1 MKTRYTPTRFSN
13 PLRNASSLLAV
24 LGMVSL
30 SSCAREDDALQ
41 SQIIETR
48 AAMEQR
54 NRELEQTQS
63 QLNDL
68 KEKMQRMSGA
78 SASSDEVARLK
89 ARNAELEDQ
98 LNAARKQT
106 SAPDAPVKFDMDAIA
121 SRLEDDLTRKAKQ
134 LRELVQKQTPGGR
147 VDEISL
153 KSIEYPRELLVT
165 FNSAITFNILSEGGQ
180 KLRLVFPVTAD
191 LGGTWKLPAPAEV
204 QAAYV
209 QAQSQ
214 PAGASPSNSGAA
226 WAGAGSEI
234 APTASPTPASA
245 PTPAAQTHVAASA
258 PAASAPQA
266 PASSGGHSGMRQVD
280 ANTFVFSW
288 GDSRGGGGGGAQP
301 QAQAPR
307 PAAQPTAPAPAS
319 TPVQGNTPIANFTP
333 PGPGGA
339 APAAAPAAPSRGAAP
354 AAATPP
360 PAAVMPV
367 QQDITIRFD

>member
-1 MKTRYTPTRFSN
+1 MKTRYTPARFSN
-13 PLRNASSLLAV
+13 PLRHASSLLAV
-24 LGMVSL
+24 LGTVAL

-54 NRELEQTQS
+54 SRELEQTQA
-63 QLNDL
+63 QLNEL
-68 KEKMQRMSGA
+68 KEKMQRMGGA
-78 SASSDEVARLK
+78 SSSSDEVARLK

-98 LNAARKQT
+98 LAAARKQT
-106 SAPDAPVKFDMDAIA
+106 STSDAPAKFDMDAIA

-153 KSIEYPRELLVT
+153 KSIEYPRELLAT
-165 FNSAITFNILSEGGQ
+165 FNSAITFNILAESGE

-191 LGGTWKLPAPAEV
+191 LGGAWKLPAPAEV

-209 QAQSQ
+209 QAKSQ
-214 PAGASPSNSGAA
+214 PAGAGAGNSSGAA

-234 APTASPTPASA
+234 APSSSPA
-245 PTPAAQTHVAASA
+245 PAAPPQVAASA
-258 PAASAPQA
+258 PAHSATQA
-266 PASSGGHSGMRQVD
+266 PASSGGQTGMRQVD

-288 GDSRGGGGGGAQP
+288 GDSRGGGQAQP
-301 QAQAPR
+301 QPQAPR
-307 PAAQPTAPAPAS
+307 PAAQPAASAPA
-319 TPVQGNTPIANFTP
+319 PVQGNTPIANFTP

-339 APAAAPAAPSRGAAP
+339 APAPAPAAPSRGAAP

>member
-1 MKTRYTPTRFSN
+1 MKTRYTPARFSI
-13 PLRNASSLLAV
+13 PLRHASSLLAV
-24 LGMVSL
+24 LGTVAL

-54 NRELEQTQS
+54 SRELEQTQA
-63 QLNDL
+63 QLNEL
-68 KEKMQRMSGA
+68 KEKMQRMGGA

-98 LNAARKQT
+98 LAAARKQT
-106 SAPDAPVKFDMDAIA
+106 STADAPAKFDMDAIA

-153 KSIEYPRELLVT
+153 KSIEYPRELLAT
-165 FNSAITFNILSEGGQ
+165 FNSAITFNILAESGQ

-191 LGGTWKLPAPAEV
+191 LGGAWKLPAPAEV

-214 PAGASPSNSGAA
+214 PAGASPGNSGAA

-234 APTASPTPASA
+234 APSSSPAPASTQAAA
-245 PTPAAQTHVAASA
+245 PHVAASA
-258 PAASAPQA
+258 PAPSAPQA
-266 PASSGGHSGMRQVD
+266 PASSGAQSGMRQVD

-288 GDSRGGGGGGAQP
+288 GDSRGGGGGQAQP

-307 PAAQPTAPAPAS
+307 PAAQPAAPAPA
-319 TPVQGNTPIANFTP
+319 PVQGNTPIANFTP

-339 APAAAPAAPSRGAAP
+339 APAPAPAAPSRGAAP

>member
-1 MKTRYTPTRFSN
+1 M
-13 PLRNASSLLAV
+13 RNASSLLAV

-63 QLNDL
+63 QLNEL

-98 LNAARKQT
+98 LAAARKQT
-106 SAPDAPVKFDMDAIA
+106 STSDAPAKFDMDAIA

-214 PAGASPSNSGAA
+214 PAGSSSSGAA

-234 APTASPTPASA
+234 APNESPTPAST
-245 PTPAAQTHVAASA
+245 PTPAAPPQVAASA
-258 PAASAPQA
+258 PAPSAPQA

-288 GDSRGGGGGGAQP
+288 GDSRGGGAQP

-307 PAAQPTAPAPAS
+307 PAAQPTAPAPA
-319 TPVQGNTPIANFTP
+319 PVQGNTPIANFTP
-333 PGPGGA
+333 PGPGGS
-339 APAAAPAAPSRGAAP
+339 APAPAPAAPSRGAAP

>member
-89 ARNAELEDQ
+89 ARNTELEDQ
-98 LNAARKQT
+98 LAAARKQT
-106 SAPDAPVKFDMDAIA
+106 STADAPVKFDMDAIA
-121 SRLEDDLTRKAKQ
+121 SKLEDDLTRKAKQ

-165 FNSAITFNILSEGGQ
+165 FNSAITFNILAESGE
-180 KLRLVFPVTAD
+180 KMRLVFPVTAD

-209 QAQSQ
+209 QAKSQ
-214 PAGASPSNSGAA
+214 PAGAGASSSGAA

-234 APTASPTPASA
+234 APSSSPAPAS
-245 PTPAAQTHVAASA
+245 TPAAAPHV
-258 PAASAPQA
+258 AASAPQA
-266 PASSGGHSGMRQVD
+266 PASSGGQTGMRQVD

-288 GDSRGGGGGGAQP
+288 GDSRGGGGQAQP
-301 QAQAPR
+301 QPPR
-307 PAAQPTAPAPAS
+307 PAAQPTAPAPA
-319 TPVQGNTPIANFTP
+319 PVQGNTPIANFTP

-339 APAAAPAAPSRGAAP
+339 APAPAPAAPSRGAAP

>member
-63 QLNDL
+63 QLNEL

-89 ARNAELEDQ
+89 ARNTELEDQ
-98 LNAARKQT
+98 LAAARKQT
-106 SAPDAPVKFDMDAIA
+106 STADAPVKFDMDAIA
-121 SRLEDDLTRKAKQ
+121 SKLEDDLTRKAKQ

-165 FNSAITFNILSEGGQ
+165 FNSAITFNILAESGQ
-180 KLRLVFPVTAD
+180 KMRLVFPVTAD

-209 QAQSQ
+209 QAKSQ
-214 PAGASPSNSGAA
+214 PAGAGAGSGGAA

-234 APTASPTPASA
+234 APSSSPAPAS
-245 PTPAAQTHVAASA
+245 TPAAAPHVAAST

-266 PASSGGHSGMRQVD
+266 PVSSGGQTGMRQVD

-288 GDSRGGGGGGAQP
+288 GDSRGGGGQAQP

-319 TPVQGNTPIANFTP
+319 VQGNTPIANFTP

-339 APAAAPAAPSRGAAP
+339 APAPAPAAPSRGAAP